1 MGRKAKIEDR
11 KWKSG
16 KERSRFLALRTRDG
30 AEFFAALG
38 MTITKVWQGVRE
50 WSGDAAY
57 ETYAACAVRNR
68 AGRVLSREEFYVE
81 QLQRKYSRVSR
92 CC

>member
-1 MGRKAKIEDR
+1 MKTKIENR
-11 KWKSG
+11 KWKIG
-16 KERSRFLALRTRDG
+16 IVAAMLR
-30 AEFFAALG
+30 L
-38 MTITKVWQGVRE
+38 WQGLRE

-57 ETYAACAVRNR
+57 ETYAKCAARNR
-68 AGRVLSREEFYVE
+68 TGRVLTREEFYVE

>member
-1 MGRKAKIEDR
+1 MAGTLKMENR
-11 KWKSG
+11 KWKTA
-16 KERSRFLALRTRDG
+16 KEKSRFL
-30 AEFFAALG
+30 AALG

-57 ETYAACAVRNR
+57 DRYVRCAVKHR

>member
-1 MGRKAKIEDR
+1 METQRLPGLKPLFRGRLMSQR
-11 KWKSG
+11 K
-16 KERSRFLALRTRDG
+16 LRPLK
-30 AEFFAALG
+30 FAAFV
-38 MTITKVWQGVRE
+38 TRFWQGLRE

-57 ETYAACAVRNR
+57 ETYAKCAARDR
-68 AGRVLSREEFYVE
+68 AARVLSREEFYVE

>member
-1 MGRKAKIEDR
+1 MNR
-11 KWKSG
+11 KWKMEVGKSESG
-16 KERSRFLALRTRDG
+16 LLRR
-30 AEFFAALG
+30 L
-38 MTITKVWQGVRE
+38 WQGLRE

-57 ETYAACAVRNR
+57 ETYAKCAAR
-68 AGRVLSREEFYVE
+68 AGEGRVLSREEFYVD